1 MYGPDAPAVTTR
13 DPAAEA
19 SATLLAQ
26 MEMERGTGKFSGVG
40 RRIDMER
47 EFRPQYAQLDLDS
60 VRDQLFGTTA
70 GTRTEEYYEQVPRQ
84 VLNEAGVQRP
94 SGGGN
99 IWRELSKATTRAELN
114 NISKKY
120 ENEGKYSTVYDPV
133 KKTRTISTPGGGEG
147 MLSLMA
153 RAQPELSRI
162 QRDALSTQRAG
173 DIADV
178 ANLAGASRAAYEQLN
193 PEGAALLRRINALR
207 MEEMENPYAMSEGQ
221 RRGSE
226 QNVRGAQS
234 VRGMGMG
241 PTDAFQE
248 AMYLGDRQRGLYNE
262 RMQGAG
268 QTIGLNQS
276 FYGDPFQQILG
287 RPGGSNPQGLYAQ
300 AKEGV
305 QNVFDPYSSYFGNAY
320 GFNANAQNASAIAE
334 ANNSA
339 AITGA
344 MFGAVGQLGGATIG
358 AGLGKGGFMRCWVAR
373 EVFGQTNPEWMR
385 FRTWLETRA
394 PRWFFRLYN
403 AHGERFAAWVA
414 DKPIIKSGIRRW
426 MRARIAG
433 LNSQNP
439 VLL

>member
-1 MYGPDAPAVTTR
+1 MYGPDAPAVVTR

-26 MEMERGTGKFSGVG
+26 MEMERGTGRFSGVG

-60 VRDQLFGTTA
+60 ARDQLFGTTA
-70 GTRTEEYYEQVPRQ
+70 GTRIEEYTEQVPRQ
-84 VLNEAGVQRP
+84 VQNDNYVRSNVGGQEYWNELGR
-94 SGGGN
+94 
-99 IWRELSKATTRAELN
+99 ATTRAELN
-114 NISKKY
+114 SINAKY
-120 ENEGKYSTVYDPV
+120 QNAGKYSTVYDTV
-133 KKTRTISTPGGGEG
+133 KKTRNVATPGGEG

-162 QRDALSTQRAG
+162 QQRALSDQRAG

-178 ANLAGASRAAYEQLN
+178 QALAGASRTAYEQLN
-193 PEGAALLRRINALR
+193 PEGAAMLRRINALR
-207 MEEMENPYAMSEGQ
+207 MEEMENPYAMSASQ

-262 RMQGAG
+262 RMQGAA

-287 RPGGSNPQGLYAQ
+287 RPGNSNPQGLYAQ
-300 AKEGV
+300 AKDGV
-305 QNVFDPYSSYFGNAY
+305 QSVFDPYSSYFGNAY
-320 GFNANAQNASAIAE
+320 GFNANAQNASNIAA

-344 MFGAVGQLGGATIG
+344 MFGAAGQLGGATIG
-358 AGLGKGGFMRCWVAR
+358 AGLGAGGFMRCWVAR
-373 EVFGQTNPEWMR
+373 EVFGPTNPEWLR

-414 DKPIIKSGIRRW
+414 DKPILKRGIRRW

>member
-1 MYGPDAPAVTTR
+1 MGMYGPDAPAVITR

-60 VRDQLFGTTA
+60 VRDQLFGTTS
-70 GTRTEEYYEQVPRQ
+70 GTRTLEYYEQDPRQ
-84 VLNEAGVQRP
+84 VQSGSYGLPAARNPFLRGAALMGGV
-94 SGGGN
+94 G
-99 IWRELSKATTRAELN
+99 T
-114 NISKKY
+114 
-120 ENEGKYSTVYDPV
+120 TVYDPV
-133 KKTRTISTPGGGEG
+133 KKTRTISTPGGEG

-162 QRDALSTQRAG
+162 QQDALSTQRAG

-207 MEEMENPYAMSEGQ
+207 MEEMENPYAMSASQMADSQ
-221 RRGSE
+221 RNIRSSQGFRGL
-226 QNVRGAQS
+226 GY
-234 VRGMGMG
+234 G
-241 PTDAFQE
+241 PNDAFQE

-358 AGLGKGGFMRCWVAR
+358 AGLGKGGFMR
-373 EVFGQTNPEWMR
+373 
-385 FRTWLETRA
+385 
-394 PRWFFRLYN
+394 
-403 AHGERFAAWVA
+403 
-414 DKPIIKSGIRRW
+414 S
-426 MRARIAG
+426 
-433 LNSQNP
+433 
-439 VLL
+439 